1 MYQEERLYEI
11 LNMLR
16 DKTVLSN
23 KEIMETFDISRDT
36 ARRDIVRLVDEG
48 VAIRTHGGIAIPSIQ
63 NEVKDYKN
71 RININSEEK
80 VQLGK
85 YATKYIAP
93 NQVCFFDVSTTVQ
106 ALCQWITENISI
118 YTHSLDN
125 MEILADKNCEVHLL
139 GGKLERKNRFLYG
152 SETISQIEDIHFD
165 IAFLGAAAISKD
177 GIYVV
182 DHEDAFIK
190 KKIAERTSFVCV
202 ITDSEKFFKLS
213 TFKAIS
219 FDSIDLVITTKEPPL
234 EIKERMKDAGTIVE
248 IV

>member
-48 VAIRTHGGIAIPSIQ
+48 AAIRTHGGIAIPSIQ

-71 RININSEEK
+71 RLNINSEEK
-80 VQLGK
+80 IQLGK

-106 ALCQWITENISI
+106 ALCQWITENISV

-152 SETISQIEDIHFD
+152 SGTISQIEDIHFD

-202 ITDSEKFFKLS
+202 IADGEKFFKSS
-213 TFKAIS
+213 TFKALS
-219 FDSIDLVITTKEPPL
+219 FDGIDLVITTKEPPL
-234 EIKERMKDAGTIVE
+234 EIKERMKDAGIVVE

>member
-16 DKTVLSN
+16 GKTVLSN
-23 KEIMETFDISRDT
+23 KEIMETFNISQDT
-36 ARRDIVRLVDEG
+36 ARRDIVKLVDEG
-48 VAIRTHGGIAIPSIQ
+48 AAIRTHGGIAIPSIQ

-71 RININSEEK
+71 RININLEEK
-80 VQLGK
+80 IQLAK
-85 YATKYIAP
+85 YATKYITP
-93 NQVCFFDVSTTVQ
+93 NQLCFFDVSTTVQ
-106 ALCQWITENISI
+106 ALCQWITENISV

-125 MEILADKNCEVHLL
+125 MEILSEKKCDVNLL

-152 SETISQIEDIHFD
+152 SQTISQIESIHFD
-165 IAFLGAAAISKD
+165 IAFLGAAAISTD

-190 KKIAERTSFVCV
+190 KKVAERTSFVCV
-202 ITDSEKFFKLS
+202 IADGEKFFKS
-213 TFKAIS
+213 SRFKAIS
-219 FDSIDLVITTKEPPL
+219 FDGINLLITNKEPPL
-234 EIKERMKDAGTIVE
+234 EIKQRMKDAGTIVE